1 MLPPIDF
8 PDGFAYAEHKSAAC
22 FMGENAGRF
31 FTQEGFYTNEKRN
44 CYNQSDHRGRD
55 LETTFIVLFSHCS
68 GNIFSAA
75 VQHGRYDRCRAFC
88 QQRSSCRRRWF
99 RRTDCRSDRGILRR
113 TGFRCFG
120 YHFPVLRCQRQS
132 TAEPCPAYCLC
143 ILYHWKYFH
152 HRSGNSDR
160 SLDA

>member
-1 MLPPIDF
+1 MVSLMLNIRALHVSWGKMQGVF
-8 PDGFAYAEHKSAAC
+8 LH
-22 FMGENAGRF
+22 RRV
-31 FTQEGFYTNEKRN
+31 FTQMKKETVTTNQITEGVIWKQLLLF
-44 CYNQSDHRGRD
+44 
-55 LETTFIVLFSHCS
+55 FFPIVLGTFFQQLYNTADTIVV
-68 GNIFSAA
+68 G
-75 VQHGRYDRCRAFC
+75 VC

-152 HRSGNSDR
+152 HRSGNSDC